1 MEEKASIPFV
11 CDMLSAFLWHS
22 SATHISCG
30 DILMSNRIGIEE
42 SIAIFRPVVLGKS
55 FFFGGQQLHLERA
68 NEDTKLRKFLH
79 LAPLSLMRYLLA
91 DVGQKK
97 QRETPKTATQIF
109 LHSTTP
115 DEENSLKNYH
125 LRSAS
130 VDTFPAHFTLKRSLK
145 VEIISYCANT
155 P

>member
-1 MEEKASIPFV
+1 MLAKKAEKNSE
-11 CDMLSAFLWHS
+11 D
-22 SATHISCG
+22 G
-30 DILMSNRIGIEE
+30 DTNL
-42 SIAIFRPVVLGKS
+42 
-55 FFFGGQQLHLERA
+55 
-68 NEDTKLRKFLH
+68 
-79 LAPLSLMRYLLA
+79 
-91 DVGQKK
+91 
-97 QRETPKTATQIF
+97 

-145 VEIISYCANT
+145 VEIISNCANT